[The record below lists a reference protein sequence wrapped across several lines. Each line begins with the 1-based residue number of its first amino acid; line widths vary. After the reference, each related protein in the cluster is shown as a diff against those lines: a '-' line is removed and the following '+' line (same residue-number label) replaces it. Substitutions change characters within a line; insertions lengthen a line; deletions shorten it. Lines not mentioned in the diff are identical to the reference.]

1 MIARRVSSDIA
12 HKKLDLLG
20 AIGTYKNKANGVKYG
35 WAMVGVPATQ
45 CLKIG

>member
-12 HKKLDLLG
+12 HKKLNLLG
-20 AIGTYKNKANGVKYG
+20 ATGAYKNKANGVKYR
-35 WAMVGVPATQ
+35 WAMVGVPASL